1 MKALASVLAVLLA
14 TPLELA
20 LASARAT
27 LVGSRESMIRQH
39 VAAVDARLAF
49 ARTTMDVARL
59 VEDGQVVP
67 VPGNG
72 DYRLKG
78 VMMPFAHPGVRTLIE
93 WLAREYRS
101 YCGEPLVVT
110 SLLRPI
116 VHQPS
121 NAHPLSVHPAGTA
134 VDLRIPDRPECQSFL
149 ESMLLRMEA
158 EGLLDVTKEK
168 KPPHLHVAV
177 YPRAYLA
184 YLARLAAEPAP
195 REPES
200 EPAPPPAGAWR
211 WQLGFASLVAV
222 LAGAVAAGAVDSKRR
237 SGGGLSPLGP

>member
-1 MKALASVLAVLLA
+1 MKALAGALAVLLA
-14 TPLELA
+14 TPLESA

-27 LVGSRESMIRQH
+27 LAGSRESMVRQH
-39 VAAVDARLAF
+39 LAAVDARLAF

-59 VEDGQVVP
+59 VEDGQVVA

-78 VMMPFAHPGVRTLIE
+78 VMMPFAHPGVRMLIE
-93 WLAREYRS
+93 WLGREYRS
-101 YCGEPLVVT
+101 YCAEPLVVT

-116 VHQPS
+116 ALQPS

-149 ESMLLRMEA
+149 EGMLLRMEA
-158 EGLLDVTKEK
+158 EGLLDVTEEK
-168 KPPHLHVAV
+168 RPPHLHVAV

-184 YLARLAAEPAP
+184 YLARLAAESAR
-195 REPES
+195 REPEP
-200 EPAPPPAGAWR
+200 EPALPPSGAWR

-222 LAGAVAAGAVDSKRR
+222 LGGAVAAGALDSKRG
-237 SGGGLSPLGP
+237 SGGGSIPPGP